1 MRVLNVFLYFTDMTD
16 TLDTTPVTE
25 IEETQLKQKAI
36 IENGIPVV
44 NER

>member
-1 MRVLNVFLYFTDMTD
+1 LHFADMSD

-36 IENGIPVV
+36 IENGKPVV